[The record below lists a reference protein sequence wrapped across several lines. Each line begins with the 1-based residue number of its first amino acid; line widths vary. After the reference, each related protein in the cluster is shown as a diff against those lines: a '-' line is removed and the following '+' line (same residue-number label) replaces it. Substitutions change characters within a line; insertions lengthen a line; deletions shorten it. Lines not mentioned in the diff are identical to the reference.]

1 MNSGFSAQ
9 TRKVCER
16 EALSPAG
23 GIRVQGLGFSSGLR
37 LGFSLGSVVQLVLH
51 VITYVYVFSIE
62 SVLYRM
68 CSL

>member
-1 MNSGFSAQ
+1 M
-9 TRKVCER
+9 R

-51 VITYVYVFSIE
+51 VISYVNVFSIE